1 MLNTTSQNR
10 LGMYCQSF
18 IKHSRGNANNCL
30 SFVNSTFHYLVLN
43 NISNLLYFFDNVTLD
58 LLKIKILDFFKKKKK
73 KKYIYFQN

>member
-30 SFVNSTFHYLVLN
+30 SFVK
-43 NISNLLYFFDNVTLD
+43 LYFSLSSTKQYFKSTL
-58 LLKIKILDFFKKKKK
+58 FFR
-73 KKYIYFQN
+73 